1 MKPTDSYKSGP
12 TPTNVWY
19 HDDTVPENNINPV
32 EITRQPNQTQAPRDG
47 EEFKTNFNYEDNSED
62 YVPKVDGIVKM
73 DKRNPI
79 WQYTD
84 EQIKLGFI
92 KKLQDQY
99 NFITPQNVEFHIDRA
114 EGTVQYNYR
123 KELAV
128 ASRKI
133 KSARH
138 FVPFSGLGT
147 GDSFYMDKTGIQNQA
162 PGLWE
167 KWEKDFGKA
176 ITDQDKFIKKGET
189 FCIYKGKDKTGRCIK
204 AEYPFQKLAKGAE
217 FNLDI
222 KLLESEADPQVM
234 EAFRAKVPTM
244 TEFTVFVKIDEKSFM
259 PKKRKESDN
268 EKQEQK
274 SLKDWQ
280 AKNTIIM
287 PNAGEA
293 NKLPVLFRVWN
304 VIVED
309 TETAPGAVKLKNI
322 DVWSIFTFSGSAVPS
337 DFATKTYKPTETEFL
352 KVSKDYFKLWKG
364 GKVKLPEIL
373 TDDEASDAQTRIANF
388 LDEQRQKRNVADP
401 TFFISKGDRG
411 HTDWLNQE
419 VSGEEMVF
427 VKDEITPKKKSSV
440 EAVLEGMF
448 KKVETKTDDLGE
460 YIKVQPKDVEHELE
474 GAGFHWQDLINKS
487 EGEKE
492 ISVPKANGKG
502 NETKKVRVGAT
513 EKFSW
518 TIDTKPDQDGRYWM
532 VINKVK

>member
-1 MKPTDSYKSGP
+1 
-12 TPTNVWY
+12 
-19 HDDTVPENNINPV
+19 V
-32 EITRQPNQTQAPRDG
+32 EITRQPNQTQAPRNG

-62 YVPKVDGIVKM
+62 YMPKVDGIVKM

-114 EGTVQYNYR
+114 EGTIQYNYR

-138 FVPFSGLGT
+138 YIPFSGLET
-147 GDSFYMDKTGIQNQA
+147 GESFYMDKTGIQKQA

-167 KWEKDFGKA
+167 IWEKAFGKT
-176 ITDQDKFIKKGET
+176 ITDQDKFIKKGDN
-189 FCIYKGKDKTGRCIK
+189 FCIYKGKDKIGSCIK
-204 AEYPFQKLAKGAE
+204 AEYPFKKLANGSE
-217 FNLDI
+217 FNLDVDSLKANAPAVYTSFQKKI
-222 KLLESEADPQVM
+222 
-234 EAFRAKVPTM
+234 PTL
-244 TEFTVFVKIDEKSFM
+244 TEFTVMVKIDAKSFM

-280 AKNTIIM
+280 AQNTIVM
-287 PNAGEA
+287 PSA
-293 NKLPVLFRVWN
+293 NDANNLPILFRVWN

-309 TETAPGAVKLKNI
+309 TETAVGAVKLKDI
-322 DVWSIFTFSGSAVPS
+322 DVWSIFTFAGNAIPA
-337 DFATKTYKPTETEFL
+337 DFAKSYKPMQTEFL
-352 KVSKDYFKLWKG
+352 KVSADYFKLWKG
-364 GKVKLPEIL
+364 GKTKLPDIL
-373 TDDEASDAQTRIANF
+373 TDDDAQDSQAQIAQF
-388 LDEQRQKRNVADP
+388 LNEQRQKRNTTDP

-419 VSGEEMVF
+419 VSGEEMAF
-427 VKDEITPKKKSSV
+427 VKDEIIPKKKNSV

-460 YIKVQPKDVEHELE
+460 YIKVQPKDVEAELVK
-474 GAGFHWQDLINKS
+474 AGFKWQDLIDKS

-492 ISVPKANGKG
+492 ISVPKAKGKG